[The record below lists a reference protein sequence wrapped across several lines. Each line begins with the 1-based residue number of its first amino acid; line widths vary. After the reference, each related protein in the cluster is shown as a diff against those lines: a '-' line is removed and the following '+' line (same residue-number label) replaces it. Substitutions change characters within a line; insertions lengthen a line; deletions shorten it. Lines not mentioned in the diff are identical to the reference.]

1 MEKLLTKH
9 ILLFLS
15 SALSL
20 LAYVYHSANAFLIL
34 VGRFFPTIKDTEYG
48 LDDLSGSFYGPLFI
62 SLFFGISFVILYFF
76 FLKESSEE
84 NELLSGLRRLLKLFY
99 VLTLITFVPFTLSS
113 LFILGTYKQAIY
125 TLLFLIT
132 LFLLTGHLFFLPKL
146 IKKNI
151 IINAFLPALILL
163 PIGMLSLGIITY
175 GTPHERSLALL
186 DLQKIHRIDIV
197 ASSVPSFVSEK
208 NRLPETLEELS
219 NSMDDMDNTNSSS
232 YEKKSFFDPET
243 GTYFIIKDYG
253 DKLLSPNTQNNY
265 PVADGLHTKRYGIC
279 TVLHLDFERI
289 TFLLGKD
296 YLVSKSRAKA
306 GTYCK
311 MSDYTIFDQANTI
324 NPPYE

>member
-20 LAYVYHSANAFLIL
+20 LAYVYYNANAFLIL

-48 LDDLSGSFYGPLFI
+48 LDDLSGSFYIPLFT

-76 FLKESSEE
+76 FLKEPSEE
-84 NELLSGLRRLLKLFY
+84 NELLSGVRRLLKLFY
-99 VLTLITFVPFTLSS
+99 VLTLILIVPPTLSS
-113 LFILGTYKQAIY
+113 LFILGTYEQTIY

-132 LFLLTGHLFFLPKL
+132 LFLLTGPLFFLPKL
-146 IKKNI
+146 VKKNTI
-151 IINAFLPALILL
+151 LNAFLSALILL

-219 NSMDDMDNTNSSS
+219 NSMDNIDLYS
-232 YEKKSFFDPET
+232 YEKKNFFDPGT

-253 DKLLSPNTQNNY
+253 DKPLSPSTQNNY
-265 PVADGLHTKRYGIC
+265 PVAAGSRAKRYSIC

-289 TFLLGKD
+289 SFLLGKD